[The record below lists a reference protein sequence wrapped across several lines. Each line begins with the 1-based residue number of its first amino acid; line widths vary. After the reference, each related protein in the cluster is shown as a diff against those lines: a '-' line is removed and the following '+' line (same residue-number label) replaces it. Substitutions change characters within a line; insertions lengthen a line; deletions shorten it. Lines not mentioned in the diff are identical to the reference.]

1 MKGRSSLQHVYPQK
15 CLVSTLENPEG
26 SLRNPVE
33 CMEILVSPQNQQRP
47 NTQISLLL
55 ASNTGCDSVN
65 LAIRGDIPATN
76 ASAEQVY
83 TNQLILLLLKEHLL

>member
-1 MKGRSSLQHVYPQK
+1 MKARSSLQHVYPQK
-15 CLVSTLENPEG
+15 CLVSILKNLDG

-47 NTQISLLL
+47 NTQIRLVL

-65 LAIRGDIPATN
+65 LAIRGDIPATD

-83 TNQLILLLLKEHLL
+83 TNQFNHLLLKEHLL